1 MVLGCESKL
10 SNSIATYGIFP
21 ENYTVF
27 CKDRTASGGGVFIA
41 TKDSLITA
49 EESDLDDNCE
59 ITASI
64 EISNS
69 KRLLLASYYR
79 PPDSKVQLLDSM
91 ISSFNKCINK
101 NKRQHP
107 NVIIGG
113 DFNMSDMNW
122 DNWTVKNYSKSHRS
136 PKVLGF
142 FVE

>member
-1 MVLGCESKL
+1 MVYFQKITPSSE
-10 SNSIATYGIFP
+10 
-21 ENYTVF
+21 
-27 CKDRTASGGGVFIA
+27 DRTASGGGVFIA
-41 TKDSLITA
+41 TKYSLITA

-59 ITASI
+59 IIWVSI
-64 EISNS
+64 EFSNS

-91 ISSFNKCINK
+91 IPSFNKCINK

-122 DNWTVKNYSKSHRS
+122 DNWTVKNYSKSKSQHQKFLDFLLNNS
-136 PKVLGF
+136 LSQLVTLIHH
-142 FVE
+142 